1 MNAWIFPGQ
10 GSQKVGMGRAWAE
23 AFPFA
28 RARFETAS
36 QVLGYDLA
44 ALCFDGPEE
53 KLTDTRHA
61 QPALLTVGV
70 IASDIARERGLECN
84 MVAGHSLGEY
94 AALVAA
100 DVLGFEDALR
110 LVQQRA
116 ELMSHAPPGAMAAII
131 GLEMDKRLLLLE
143 AARSNGVGD
152 DNKLLLLL
160 EAAREHGPLVVANDN
175 SPGQVVVSGAVEAVE
190 FTVREA
196 KKFGAKM
203 AIRLPV
209 SGAFHSPLMEAA
221 GEKMGALIDAA
232 EFREPRVPVFPNTMA
247 MSTTKAQVIKGA
259 LRVQMVAPVRWR
271 ESVLAMIADGATQF
285 TELGP
290 GKVLC
295 GLSTRIDKS
304 VPCEAAESWDL
315 GGSST

>member
-10 GSQKVGMGRAWAE
+10 GSQKVGMGRDWADK
-23 AFPFA
+23 FPAA
-28 RARFETAS
+28 RDRFETAA

-70 IASDIARERGLECN
+70 IAADIARARRLECA

-100 DVLGFEDALR
+100 QVLPFEDALR
-110 LVQQRA
+110 LVARRA
-116 ELMSHAPPGAMAAII
+116 ELMSHAPPGSMAALI
-131 GLEMDKRLLLLE
+131 GASDDALALLLE
-143 AARSNGVGD
+143 QARAHGV
-152 DNKLLLLL
+152 
-160 EAAREHGPLVVANDN
+160 LVAANDN
-175 SPGQVVVSGAVEAVE
+175 SPGQVVISGEVEAVE
-190 FTVREA
+190 FAVREA
-196 KKFGAKM
+196 KGAGAKM

-209 SGAFHSPLMEAA
+209 SGAFHSPLMREA
-221 GEKMGALIDAA
+221 GEEMGALIEAA
-232 EFREPRVPVFPNTMA
+232 PFETARVPVFQNTTA
-247 MSTTKAQVIKGA
+247 QPATEAGALKAALKAQMTGA
-259 LRVQMVAPVRWR
+259 VRWR
-271 ESVLAMIADGATQF
+271 ESVQAMIANGATQF

-295 GLSTRIDKS
+295 GLSGRIDKS
-304 VPCEAAESWDL
+304 VPCETAESWTL
-315 GGSST
+315 